1 MDQLPHVRPITL
13 VAILLGLGL
22 PAAWADKPLAPTATG
37 DPALQALQWRLI
49 GPFRGGRVDAVAGI
63 PGDRGVFYMG
73 AADGGVWKTT
83 DAGHHWT
90 NVSDCCLDTGP
101 VGAL

>member
-13 VAILLGLGL
+13 VAILLGLVL

-63 PGDRGVFYMG
+63 PGDLGVFYMG
-73 AADGGVWKTT
+73 PPTAASGRPPMPAT
-83 DAGHHWT
+83 
-90 NVSDCCLDTGP
+90 TGP
-101 VGAL
+101 TSATAAWTRARWGPW